1 MRKRVKRLH
10 TDTLFSSAKITKSFY
25 QELTILFVFFF
36 QDCLLSCLLITCI
49 HWKWQWLLAVIF
61 LGEEHSPL
69 STLANIFEQ
78 LHKKAEE
85 QRGAWAAPQDIA
97 FQVLL
102 LPQTPCV
109 VFGKWLRAGFRQE
122 YGHLCPDKARF
133 PRLILCH
140 HPNVPHAWWWRN
152 PHASSSAAGPAMKHL
167 SPV

>member
-10 TDTLFSSAKITKSFY
+10 TDTLFSSGEITKSFY
-25 QELTILFVFFF
+25 QELTISFVLFF
-36 QDCLLSCLLITCI
+36 QDCLLNCLLITCI
-49 HWKWQWLLAVIF
+49 HWKWQWLF

-78 LHKKAEE
+78 LHKKAGE

-109 VFGKWLRAGFRQE
+109 VFGKRLRAGFRQE
-122 YGHLCPDKARF
+122 CGHFCPDKAPF
-133 PRLILCH
+133 PCLILCH
-140 HPNVPHAWWWRN
+140 HPNAPHA
-152 PHASSSAAGPAMKHL
+152 
-167 SPV
+167 